1 MYHSHLLLHTEIW
14 NMRTKQRQSQIKSH
28 TRKEHLQNS
37 MKKNA
42 QMLWIKPFLAF
53 LTAAQ
58 PHTHKERKD
67 YLNISYSILRNRS
80 PYHLLETLNK
90 TLFWHIQ
97 EKVTTDK
104 EWKENHKIQ
113 DKVQVISNFIFNTV
127 TMAAVDFANKQK
139 ERRWYIPYW
148 EGIQR
153 FFF

>member
-1 MYHSHLLLHTEIW
+1 
-14 NMRTKQRQSQIKSH
+14 
-28 TRKEHLQNS
+28 
-37 MKKNA
+37 
-42 QMLWIKPFLAF
+42 MLWIKPFLAF

-58 PHTHKERKD
+58 LHTHKERKD

-90 TLFWHIQ
+90 SLFWHTQ

-127 TMAAVDFANKQK
+127 LTMAAVDFANKQK
-139 ERRWYIPYW
+139 ERRWYISYW
-148 EGIQR
+148 EGIRTFKKQKQNNNNNKKIQTKKPTLFYWKIGR
-153 FFF
+153 VTE